1 MTSKRNHNVS
11 QARFGPSLKSLE
23 YSFDKNPLLNT
34 GAISVKR
41 RRVSTGL
48 KTDLAN
54 IETGEIQGVATI
66 HEFIEKDDEN
76 FVKVFSEGVRAA
88 FALSKTAARVFQLVL
103 AQYQN
108 EPMNGGYAESVYLA
122 WFGEG
127 LGGVDVGMSDRT
139 FHTGL
144 KELLS
149 KNFLAPKAPN
159 VFWTNPSLFF
169 RGNRVLFI
177 KEYVR
182 KQHSNVGEFNVP
194 QITDESKGEDDD
206 S

>member
-1 MTSKRNHNVS
+1 MALKRNHNIS
-11 QARFGPSLKSLE
+11 EARTGPNLKNLE

-41 RRVSTGL
+41 RKVATGL
-48 KTDLAN
+48 KHDLAN
-54 IETGEIQGVATI
+54 TSTGEIHGVATI

-103 AQYQN
+103 AQYQK

-122 WFGEG
+122 WFGAG
-127 LGGVDVGMSDRT
+127 LSGSDVGMSEKT
-139 FHTGL
+139 FNNGL
-144 KELLS
+144 KELLA
-149 KNFLAPKAPN
+149 KNFIAPKAPN

-177 KEYVR
+177 REYVR
-182 KQHSNVGEFNVP
+182 KQHSSVGEFNVP
-194 QITDESKGEDDD
+194 QITEESKGEDDD